1 MQQNIVAIVRGRGGA
16 PSRRQPRDE
25 SLDHDKI
32 EGLGTGID
40 PPLSPIEL
48 DRNRKYQEQHLPFTL
63 AVLSVHR
70 NKPGGSRGRSRG
82 AWLAPLTKL

>member
-48 DRNRKYQEQHLPFTL
+48 DRNRKYQEQHLPFTP
-63 AVLSVHR
+63 AVHPEHTRPVGR
-70 NKPGGSRGRSRG
+70 VAAAEAPG
-82 AWLAPLTKL
+82 WHP